1 MRRVLL
7 CLLLAFALTLPTLA
21 TDFSD
26 EFGTERVEQA
36 APSAAKEI
44 LDGVRTEPDAAGTGL
59 ARLADALRA
68 HFADALKEAL
78 RPVAEIVAVCLLCSL
93 GESFNIGA
101 KSSLD
106 AVALGGSLAV
116 AVIGT
121 GDVQSVLSLGT
132 EVLAELSDF
141 SKVLLPTLTTAAAA
155 SGAAGSAAAAYAA
168 SALFSDLL
176 VTAAERLILPMLCA
190 YTAAAV
196 SAAVLGDRRL
206 DGAVKLLQWCVK
218 TLMKALVLSFTAYLG
233 MTGILAGAADAAAVK
248 AAKTV
253 VGTLPVVGKL
263 LGDAATALVA
273 GAGLLRAAVGVYG
286 MLACLAA
293 VLLPVLRLGLRCL
306 LFRAAAAV
314 CSGFASERQ
323 TKLIA
328 SLGSAYGMLL
338 GLIASGAAVE
348 LLAVISLIR
357 TVTT

>member
-1 MRRVLL
+1 MRRVLI
-7 CLLLAFALTLPTLA
+7 CLLLAFCLTVPA
-21 TDFSD
+21 MAAEFSD

-44 LDGVRTEPDAAGTGL
+44 LDGIRTEPDAAGTGL
-59 ARLADALRA
+59 ARLYGALQAR
-68 HFADALKEAL
+68 FADELKKTL
-78 RPVAEIVAVCLLCSL
+78 RPLAEIVAVCLLCSL
-93 GESFNIGA
+93 GESFDMGT
-101 KSSLD
+101 KSGLD

-121 GDVQSVLSLGT
+121 GDVRSVLSLGT
-132 EVLAELSDF
+132 ETLTELSDF

-218 TLMKALVLSFTAYLG
+218 TLMKALVLSFTAYLSL
-233 MTGILAGAADAAAVK
+233 TGILAGAADAAAVK
-248 AAKTV
+248 AAKTAV
-253 VGTLPVVGKL
+253 SALPVVGKL
-263 LGDAATALVA
+263 LGDASAALVA

-314 CSGFASERQ
+314 CSGFAPERQ

-328 SLGSAYGMLL
+328 ALGSAYGMLL